1 MFRRILSISLAGL
14 LLQAVICTNPA
25 LANPKTDKD
34 AKFAQKVKEGISKLG
49 VGQEAQVRVTLRD
62 RTKIA
67 GYISRAQED
76 SFVIADSKTGLTTTV
91 AYADVAQVQGQNPS
105 RHVHI
110 GWAIAILVAILVV
123 AVVVS
128 TK

>member
-1 MFRRILSISLAGL
+1 MFKSILSIALTSL
-14 LLQAVICTNPA
+14 LLHTVICTKPA
-25 LANPKTDKD
+25 FANSRTDKD
-34 AKFAQKVKEGISKLG
+34 AKLAQKVKEGISKLG

-62 RTKIA
+62 RTKLA
-67 GYISRAQED
+67 GYISQAQED

-105 RHVHI
+105 RRVHI

-123 AVVVS
+123 AVVIS